1 MRLLAACS
9 TVYHTRVKAAV
20 STGLTKAAGTEAT
33 CECSVGGCHA
43 TLIIEPLGLLNGIF
57 GSLHARVD
65 DFFVAGLVFVVDL
78 VECVLILGRLH
89 DISSWYTH
97 LDEPLHQRELLDGL
111 DLPRGNN
118 LRLFLLFA
126 HEEFVKRLRAVADG
140 LVVKLDQIWAA
151 LLYLIVV
158 LWLVGDWIVLESQRV
173 QLRAPSQVVQLINV
187 GHVVA
192 LEVERGQVLDET
204 YIKQV
209 RDVVVA
215 DV

>member
-1 MRLLAACS
+1 M
-9 TVYHTRVKAAV
+9 
-20 STGLTKAAGTEAT
+20 
-33 CECSVGGCHA
+33 
-43 TLIIEPLGLLNGIF
+43 
-57 GSLHARVD
+57 
-65 DFFVAGLVFVVDL
+65 
-78 VECVLILGRLH
+78 
-89 DISSWYTH
+89 
-97 LDEPLHQRELLDGL
+97 
-111 DLPRGNN
+111 
-118 LRLFLLFA
+118 LFA